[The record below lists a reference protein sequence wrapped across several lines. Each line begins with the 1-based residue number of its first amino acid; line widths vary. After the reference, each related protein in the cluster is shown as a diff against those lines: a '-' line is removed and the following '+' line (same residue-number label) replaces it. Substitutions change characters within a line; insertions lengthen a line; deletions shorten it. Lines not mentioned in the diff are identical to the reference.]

1 MYLSSTVGTFLPS
14 LAPALGEGELAPEAS
29 LEDLPPEG
37 LFLPKSGIVVTLSEI
52 HSKPNFVHMRHFL
65 CCQLFLS
72 SVSATVLLLC
82 SDVLSLLLYLKDL
95 PVALRLVLSSCSTW
109 NRRRQRRRRSV
120 VVTTC
125 TLQAVRCLAKPTAES
140 TLPSPP
146 GATWWYCLAT
156 AFRETRPSGPK
167 HREGRAS

>member
-14 LAPALGEGELAPEAS
+14 LAPEALGEGELAPEAS

-109 NRRRQRRRRSV
+109 NRRRRRQRQRRSV

-156 AFRETRPSGPK
+156 AAFARDKT
-167 HREGRAS
+167 

>member
-1 MYLSSTVGTFLPS
+1 MPS
-14 LAPALGEGELAPEAS
+14 LAPEALGEGELAPEAS

-95 PVALRLVLSSCSTW
+95 PVALRLVPSSCSTSSS
-109 NRRRQRRRRSV
+109 NDDDDDGSDDLHSSSCSLLSRIHHHYS
-120 VVTTC
+120 
-125 TLQAVRCLAKPTAES
+125 AKSAGGHLMV
-140 TLPSPP
+140 LPRHGGLS
-146 GATWWYCLAT
+146 
-156 AFRETRPSGPK
+156 RETRPSGPK
-167 HREGRAS
+167 LYREGRAK